1 MRSESTVSEFGRVAR
16 ATGVVGAMTLLSRVT
31 GLARDVVIGYLL
43 GAQSAADAFF
53 VAFRIP
59 NLLRRLTAEGALSA
73 GFVPVLSVSLATRGR
88 REAVRA
94 SRAILT
100 FAVLF
105 LGLLTVAGLLFPAPL
120 TRLFAPGFAATPEKF
135 SLTVQLVRIMFPSIF
150 FVSLLALAMGYLN
163 TFRHFMAPAAA
174 PVLLNLSIIASAV
187 LLAPLLSRPV
197 VALACGVLLGSAAQF
212 LLQLPFLH
220 RHGFSWRPSLDFR
233 STALRRFLRL
243 MGPAVIGAAVYQL
256 NVLVSTILASLLEP
270 GSVSYL
276 YYADRLLQFP
286 LGVFAVA
293 LGTAALPSFSS
304 LAARDD
310 VSGLKTTLG
319 YSLRMVN
326 FVSLPATLGLMVI
339 AAPAFSLLFQRG
351 AFAAA
356 DVSASA
362 RALVF
367 LALGL
372 WAVSA
377 TRVLV
382 PLFHA
387 MQDTRTPV
395 RVAFCTFVL
404 NLFLSLVLM
413 GRVDAAEGANPF
425 VLAVAA
431 LSQGIGALS
440 LSYAGLALANSLS
453 ATFQFAALMWL
464 ATRRLR
470 GFAWGEYLSSLWRN
484 LTAAAVM
491 AGPLFLVAGRV
502 QWSPDAGTLP
512 AQVLGF
518 LALVAGGVALYAAA
532 ARLLRSPDWPLARN
546 VGTALMERFPVR
558 TKA

>member
-1 MRSESTVSEFGRVAR
+1 MPSESTASEFGRVAR
-16 ATGVVGAMTLLSRVT
+16 ATGVVGSLTFLSRIT
-31 GLARDVVIGYLL
+31 GLARDIVIGYLL
-43 GAQSAADAFF
+43 GAQNAADAFF

-73 GFVPVLSVSLATRGR
+73 GFVPVLSEHLATRGR
-88 REAVRA
+88 REAIEA
-94 SRAILT
+94 SRVIVT

-105 LGLLTVAGLLFPAPL
+105 LALLTITGVLFPSPL
-120 TRLFAPGFAATPEKF
+120 ASLFAPGFAASPEKF
-135 SLTVQLVRIMFPSIF
+135 SLTVDLLRIMFPSIF
-150 FVSLLALAMGYLN
+150 FVSLVALAMGYLN
-163 TFRHFMAPAAA
+163 TFRHFLAPSVA
-174 PVLLNLSIIASAV
+174 PVLLNLSIIGSAFALV
-187 LLAPLLSRPV
+187 PLLSQPV
-197 VALACGVLLGSAAQF
+197 ASLAYGALLGSVAQ
-212 LLQLPFLH
+212 LVLQLPFLK

-233 STALRRFLRL
+233 STALHRFLRL

-310 VSGLKTTLG
+310 VPGLKATLG

-326 FVSLPATLGLMVI
+326 FISLPSAFGLMVI
-339 AAPAFSLLFQRG
+339 GVPAFSLLFQRG
-351 AFAAA
+351 AFAAV

-372 WAVSA
+372 WAVSSS
-377 TRVLV
+377 RVLV

-395 RVAFCTFVL
+395 RVAFWAFVL

-413 GRVDAAEGANPF
+413 GRVDAVEGDNPF

-431 LSQGIGALS
+431 LTHGVGALS

-453 ATFQFAALMWL
+453 ATFQFGALMWL
-464 ATRRLR
+464 ATRRLG
-470 GFAWGEYLSSLWRN
+470 GFPWGDYLSSLWRN

-491 AGPLFLVAGRV
+491 AGPLFLAAGRM
-502 QWSPDAGTLP
+502 QWGPGSGSVFT
-512 AQVLGF
+512 QIVGF
-518 LALVAGGVALYAAA
+518 TALVAGGVVLYSAA
-532 ARLLRSPDWPLARN
+532 ARLLQSPDWRATRDA
-546 VGTALMERFPVR
+546 GAALMKRLPIR
-558 TKA
+558 SRQ